1 MEWAYGLCPGT
12 DCLAQGGRAAVQ
24 HVSYLYVDVG
34 LYCCGCLARVCPLG
48 GWNAG
53 AGQGRVWVCIDAR
66 AQERPVPRVCGILW
80 GSLVVRPGAHS
91 CEG

>member
-1 MEWAYGLCPGT
+1 M
-12 DCLAQGGRAAVQ
+12 Q
-24 HVSYLYVDVG
+24 HVSCLYGDGG
-34 LYCCGCLARVCPLG
+34 LDCCGCLVRVCSLG
-48 GWNAG
+48 GKNAG
-53 AGQGRVWVCIDAR
+53 AGQGRVWVCTDPR